1 MLLPDLW
8 QLNQGFLFKIRPI
21 SRCWSFLC
29 SLVRLESGF
38 SLIFRLVLHWL
49 FSVTLPFNG
58 SCPTPALSA
67 SGLRESCLAKKHT
80 GMRKNFSQAVKRTL
94 SDGGIV
100 FANGQGYCFSQE
112 SVGLKGSSQGSFQGK
127 DSFESTDSVHPNGRV
142 PIDGSSRGALASLS
156 LQWTEFV
163 LWDSFH
169 RQKESLTDWQRK

>member
-1 MLLPDLW
+1 MRIRLLALAQPWLPLQDSTHFSMLELPL
-8 QLNQGFLFKIRPI
+8 Q
-21 SRCWSFLC
+21 
-29 SLVRLESGF
+29 LESGF

-156 LQWTEFV
+156 LQ
-163 LWDSFH
+163 
-169 RQKESLTDWQRK
+169 